1 MDRSGHIEAFSV
13 HAGESPLLV
22 DRKGQS
28 IAALAA
34 QQRGLVTRKQLLAAG
49 IPERS
54 VSRRLAAGRL
64 HRLHRGVYLVG
75 HPVPPPLA
83 LELAALLACGPT
95 AVLSHRTAAVLWRFL
110 PSWAGPVEVIAPD
123 RRCRPRPGLKPHAA
137 KLQRPEI
144 TTRQALRITTPAR
157 TLADLASVLDPTE
170 LERATNEAEVL
181 GLVEGRSARA
191 GVTRS
196 EAERRLLAL
205 LRRAGLPPTAT
216 NTRIAGQEVDVLYAE
231 ARLVVEMDGYAFHRT
246 RAAFERDRRRDA
258 ELAAAG
264 FRVVRVTWRALTTEP
279 EALIARLAGALAR

>member
-22 DRKGQS
+22 DRKGPS

-144 TTRQALRITTPAR
+144 TTRHALRITTPAR
-157 TLADLASVLDPTE
+157 TLADLASVLDPTA
-170 LERATNEAEVL
+170 LERATNEADVL

-205 LRRAGLPPTAT
+205 LRSAGLPPTAT

-231 ARLVVEMDGYAFHRT
+231 ARLVVERDGYAFHRT

-258 ELAAAG
+258 DLAAAG

>member
-34 QQRGLVTRKQLLAAG
+34 QQRGLVTRQQLLAAG

-205 LRRAGLPPTAT
+205 LRSAGLPPTAT

-258 ELAAAG
+258 DLAAAG